1 MQGHGTFL
9 ADISLKQSLFCEE
22 EFTMNRPVVLF
33 VDDEANVLN
42 ALRRSLRKEPYE
54 QLFAQDPKEALEIL
68 GKRNVDLVISDHLM
82 PSMDGLSL
90 LKMVKEHYPKIIRV
104 LLTGHADVQMTI
116 AAINEG
122 EVFRFLTKPW
132 DEAELKVTLKN
143 IFEFID
149 IRRENQVLL
158 DTVRKQRAFIDK
170 LESEHPGLLTVE
182 RDESGAI
189 VLDED
194 LDG

>member
-1 MQGHGTFL
+1 
-9 ADISLKQSLFCEE
+9 
-22 EFTMNRPVVLF
+22 MNRPVVLF

-54 QLFAQDPKEALEIL
+54 QLFAQDPKEALDIL
-68 GKRNVDLVISDHLM
+68 DKRNVDLVVSDHLM

-90 LKMVKEHYPKIIRV
+90 LKIVKEHYPKIIRV

-132 DEAELKVTLKN
+132 NDVELKVTLKN

-149 IRRENQVLL
+149 VRRENQVLL